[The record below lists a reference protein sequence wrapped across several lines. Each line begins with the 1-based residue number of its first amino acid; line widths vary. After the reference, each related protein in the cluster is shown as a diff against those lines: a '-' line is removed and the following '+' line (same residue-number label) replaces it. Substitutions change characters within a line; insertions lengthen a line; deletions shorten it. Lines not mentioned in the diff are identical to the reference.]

1 MAWTQTGSL
10 KGPKGDKG
18 DKGDVGERGP
28 VGDDGPPGIDGKSVV
43 LRDNVANEAALANIQ
58 NPQPGDA
65 YITDDLGEIWVYGTQ
80 GWTNAGLL
88 RGPQGLKGDP
98 GADSTVPGP
107 PGAPGADSTV
117 PGPPGNPGPRGARMT
132 SGNGTPGTISGQMV
146 GDTYLDLATGTVYE
160 LQ

>member
-18 DKGDVGERGP
+18 DPGEASTVPGPRGEP
-28 VGDDGPPGIDGKSVV
+28 GPQGIDGKSVV
-43 LRDNVANEAALANIQ
+43 LKDNVANEAALPTDA
-58 NPQPGDA
+58 QPGEA
-65 YITDDLGEIWVYGTQ
+65 YITDDTGEIFVFGSE
-80 GWTNAGLL
+80 GWTNAGIL
-88 RGPQGLKGDP
+88 RGPQGLKGDT
-98 GADSTVPGP
+98 GAASTVPAP

-117 PGPPGNPGPRGARMT
+117 PGPPGNAGPRGARMT

-146 GDTYLDLATGTVYE
+146 GDSYLDLATGIVYE